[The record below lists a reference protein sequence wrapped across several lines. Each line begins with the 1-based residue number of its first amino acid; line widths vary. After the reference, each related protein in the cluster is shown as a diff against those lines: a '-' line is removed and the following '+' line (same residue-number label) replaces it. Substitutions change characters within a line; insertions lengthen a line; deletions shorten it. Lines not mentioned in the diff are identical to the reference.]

1 MTTPIRQLPR
11 DLPEPTSV
19 ANVITRYRRTLA
31 SQVGYREGPN
41 NDTMYGHW
49 FGMNFV
55 AWCHIFVSWG
65 AAAAAV
71 PFTVIPKQAY
81 TPSGYSFFSGKN
93 QDVATPQAGD
103 LGYVYG
109 LVSSEGRR
117 RIHHVFY
124 VESVS
129 GDYVT
134 TLEGNTNNTG
144 SASGNGVYRGRR
156 RWRNGTGK
164 IYFARP
170 NYALAV
176 RKATPKPPASGGGSG
191 GSDTAAKPVVDLS
204 ALVYHAT
211 YGTGHYNP
219 ASSVEMVGM
228 VKLRLIALRM
238 GTAANSFRSC
248 YAAWQRHLGYTGD
261 DANGIPG
268 MASLTVLANNSG
280 WRVVA

>member
-1 MTTPIRQLPR
+1 MTTPIRRLPR
-11 DLPEPTSV
+11 DLPEPSSV
-19 ANVITRYRRTLA
+19 ANVIERYRRTLA

-41 NDTMYGHW
+41 NDTMYGVW
-49 FGMNFV
+49 FGLNHT

-65 AAAAAV
+65 AAAATI
-71 PFTVIPKQAY
+71 PFTVIPKTAW
-81 TPSGYSFFSGKN
+81 TPGGFAFFSSKN

-109 LVSSEGRR
+109 LVASEGRK

-164 IYFARP
+164 LYFGRP

-176 RKATPKPPASGGGSG
+176 KAAPKPPAKPPASG
-191 GSDTAAKPVVDLS
+191 SDADTRPVVDLS

-219 ASSVEMVGM
+219 ASSVEMVSM

-268 MASLTVLANNSG
+268 MQSLTVLANNSG